1 MAYALALNSVD
12 KFEGIGKIILTITMV
27 IVTVNVKKKIY
38 I

>member
-12 KFEGIGKIILTITMV
+12 KFSIDGIGKIILTITMV
-27 IVTVNVKKKIY
+27 IVTVNIF